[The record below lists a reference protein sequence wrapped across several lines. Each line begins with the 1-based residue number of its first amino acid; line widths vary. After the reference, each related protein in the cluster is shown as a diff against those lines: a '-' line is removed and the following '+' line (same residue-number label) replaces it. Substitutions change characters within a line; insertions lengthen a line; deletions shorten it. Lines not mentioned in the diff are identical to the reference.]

1 MHIVSLAEL
10 DLGAIAWS
18 KPEPDEAPHEPDQL
32 LTITEVTRPLRVSRT
47 MIYWLIQQG
56 ELQPLRIGRAVR
68 FRVVDVHNYIRLCTV
83 LHDKRAGRKHEQS

>member
-1 MHIVSLAEL
+1 MV
-10 DLGAIAWS
+10 

-32 LTITEVTRPLRVSRT
+32 LTITEVTRLLSVSRT

-68 FRVVDVHNYIRLCTV
+68 FRVRGCP
-83 LHDKRAGRKHEQS
+83 